1 LQSDTNSTVAG
12 RPAYRIVFTPNEGTT
27 QIMVTCF
34 IVGDK
39 VYYNTYTAKPESYLS
54 YLPDVQNI
62 ANYLRISR

>member
-1 LQSDTNSTVAG
+1 MQSDTNSTVAG

-39 VYYNTYTAKPESYLS
+39 VYYNTYTAKPESYHS
-54 YLPDVQNI
+54 YLPQVQNI
-62 ANYLRISR
+62 INSLKINK